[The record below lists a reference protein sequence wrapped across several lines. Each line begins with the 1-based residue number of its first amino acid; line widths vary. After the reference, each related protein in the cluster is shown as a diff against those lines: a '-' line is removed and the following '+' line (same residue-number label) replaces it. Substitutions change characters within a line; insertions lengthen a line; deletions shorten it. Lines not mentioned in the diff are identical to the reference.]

1 MISSPEFSRGCNV
14 AAREVADPEK
24 RMVGTSV
31 KYSRGTS
38 TGVYVPLQFS
48 FKGSRR
54 EFAFYGLYKN
64 AIFLYN
70 IIESF
75 LSWKK
80 L

>member
-1 MISSPEFSRGCNV
+1 MKENV
-14 AAREVADPEK
+14 DEAQQKERIEVF
-24 RMVGTSV
+24 RLNSV
-31 KYSRGTS
+31 D
-38 TGVYVPLQFS
+38 
-48 FKGSRR
+48 GSRR
-54 EFAFYGLYKN
+54 SLGFLKEFAFYGLYKN